1 MTPGNR
7 LFLKQVGSRPSRRSR
22 RSAASAKDQLL
33 KGSTVTEVT
42 FASGYKSL
50 AQFITVFR
58 RLTLQLPSEVA
69 RVDSNQ

>member
-7 LFLKQVGSRPSRRSR
+7 LFLKQVGSCPSRRS
-22 RSAASAKDQLL
+22 RSAASAKDQLP
-33 KGSTVTEVT
+33 KGSRVTEVA

-69 RVDSNQ
+69 RIGSSQ